1 MFKRL
6 LIIFLL
12 LNTFCQ
18 LSAQKYTA
26 DVQQLGIE
34 DGLAHRQV
42 SQVFEDKDG
51 FFWMATVKDLQRYDG
66 YKIKSLRGG
75 ADDYLTKPFNTEELL
90 VRTTN
95 LIETRKKLQEKFAG
109 ALTKVTANS
118 LADSFSNLDQ
128 CFIENLK
135 KQIEENLANKNYK
148 IEDLTKNLLMSR
160 TQFFRKLKAITNQ
173 TANEFI
179 RNY

>member
-42 SQVFEDKDG
+42 LQLFEDKDG
-51 FFWMATVKDLQRYDG
+51 FLWIAIVKDLQRYDG
-66 YKIKSLRGG
+66 YKLKSYDLG
-75 ADDYLTKPFNTEELL
+75 KEKNTISTLY
-90 VRTTN
+90 
-95 LIETRKKLQEKFAG
+95 
-109 ALTKVTANS
+109 AN
-118 LADSFSNLDQ
+118 
-128 CFIENLK
+128 
-135 KQIEENLANKNYK
+135 
-148 IEDLTKNLLMSR
+148 
-160 TQFFRKLKAITNQ
+160 
-173 TANEFI
+173 
-179 RNY
+179 